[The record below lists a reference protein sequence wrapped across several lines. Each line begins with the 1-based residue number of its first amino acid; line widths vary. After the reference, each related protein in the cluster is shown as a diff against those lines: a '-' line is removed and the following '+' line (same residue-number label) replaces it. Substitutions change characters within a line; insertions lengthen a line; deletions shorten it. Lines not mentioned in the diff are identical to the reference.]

1 MDLEL
6 LLAAP
11 SLEELITECLY
22 SAEYCVL
29 SCVAVKVRNTLIRPA
44 PWSILA
50 AHADLRGKSFRQ
62 EGVEF
67 PLLGSD
73 DGDEASGSQQTSR

>member
-1 MDLEL
+1 MADTL
-6 LLAAP
+6 
-11 SLEELITECLY
+11 LEEAITECLF
-22 SAEYCVL
+22 SAEYYVL

-67 PLLGSD
+67 QLLGPSD